1 MPADARSA
9 GGSAAQSTC
18 PAAATNLGMAVLGVG
33 QLTLPYACSRH
44 GLGLE
49 GGLAAMAALT
59 ALALYS
65 LWCLRE
71 GALRQKQ
78 GEGVADAEADLSMPL
93 VADEQNLQARD
104 RRAVRTTYA
113 KILDEHLGKFYV
125 GVCDIM
131 LLVYAWGGAVS
142 FLVVIKQQIHL
153 IAHSI
158 LAHEHAE
165 ALAKLPAF
173 VPMDVLTAAVVLPL
187 ALLRNIKALR
197 YSSVGGSLAAIFI
210 TAVVIIHNP
219 TLEKCKL
226 AQERN
231 LPPALPTN
239 PLAALGALPLLAF
252 ALNTSWSFVPV
263 FVSMSNEAECGT
275 RRETARLRRLGS
287 WLAALVHLLVLVDY
301 AIIAVVGSITFCD
314 DVPQNILDGYTSDV
328 RGGEANWRA
337 HMVLFARI
345 ALVLQLC
352 FALPLRFHVARGV
365 IIDERSATEWSLCL
379 TTALLVVS
387 AAAFASP
394 PVGLKTTIGLTSA
407 ICASVVIYVLPA
419 RVHAAFAERPANA
432 QLFIAGLVAAFGFV
446 VLVGG
451 SAGSVSGA

>member
-1 MPADARSA
+1 
-9 GGSAAQSTC
+9 
-18 PAAATNLGMAVLGVG
+18 
-33 QLTLPYACSRH
+33 
-44 GLGLE
+44 
-49 GGLAAMAALT
+49 
-59 ALALYS
+59 
-65 LWCLRE
+65 
-71 GALRQKQ
+71 
-78 GEGVADAEADLSMPL
+78 
-93 VADEQNLQARD
+93 
-104 RRAVRTTYA
+104 
-113 KILDEHLGKFYV
+113 
-125 GVCDIM
+125 
-131 LLVYAWGGAVS
+131 
-142 FLVVIKQQIHL
+142 
-153 IAHSI
+153 
-158 LAHEHAE
+158 
-165 ALAKLPAF
+165 
-173 VPMDVLTAAVVLPL
+173 
-187 ALLRNIKALR
+187 
-197 YSSVGGSLAAIFI
+197 
-210 TAVVIIHNP
+210 
-219 TLEKCKL
+219 
-226 AQERN
+226 
-231 LPPALPTN
+231 
-239 PLAALGALPLLAF
+239 
-252 ALNTSWSFVPV
+252 
-263 FVSMSNEAECGT
+263 MSNEAECGT

-407 ICASVVIYVLPA
+407 ICASVVIYVLPS
-419 RVHAAFAERPANA
+419 RVHSAFAERPANA